1 MSVDEYLKQL
11 TEQEKHVLEIAK
23 DHLGDS
29 FDIERCIG
37 FQAWTQKQNIASQNI
52 ASQNIASQNI
62 ASQNTTST
70 KIIKKKKLRIK
81 KKNLQKK

>member
-11 TEQEKHVLEIAK
+11 TQQEKHVLEIAK

-37 FQAWTQKQNIASQNI
+37 YQAWTQKQNTAPQNTAPQNTAPQNI
-52 ASQNIASQNI
+52 AQ
-62 ASQNTTST
+62 T

>member
-1 MSVDEYLKQL
+1 MSVDKYLKQL

-29 FDIERCIG
+29 FDIERSIG
-37 FQAWTQKQNIASQNI
+37 FQEWIHKQEATQKATQEATQK
-52 ASQNIASQNI
+52 ATQKATQE
-62 ASQNTTST
+62 ATQKA

-81 KKNLQKK
+81 KKKI